1 MATTSELSSGGIFLV
16 ANTIVIAV
24 CSVVGGPIF
33 GTLIKFVSTYSYAA
47 DNPLK
52 PELVQ
57 WIPGFFFTLLLILEI
72 VLIVRLAYIV
82 VSKTS
87 YQGEQ
92 EW

>member
-1 MATTSELSSGGIFLV
+1 MASTSELLSAGIFLV
-16 ANTIVIAV
+16 ANTLVIAV

-33 GTLIKFVSTYSYAA
+33 GSLTSFVSSFSYAA
-47 DNPLK
+47 NSPLK
-52 PELVQ
+52 PQIVQ

-72 VLIVRLAYIV
+72 VLIIRLAYVV
-82 VSKTS
+82 VSKTN